1 MNSDID
7 FTFRDYEK
15 RDKEQIIKLMRGLN
29 REDPEEL
36 SLSRKKIN
44 ELFRHAPKKIYVQ
57 IFVVEKNG
65 NIIGYAIYNKAFS
78 VELSGL
84 YGEIDEIY
92 IKPSYRNQGIGTSFI
107 GWIKKYSIK
116 KNFKMLYLVTT
127 LNNKNAQRFYRRLGF
142 KKMPHLN
149 FVLKLDGKNK

>member
-1 MNSDID
+1 MISSSKII
-7 FTFRDYEK
+7 FREFK
-15 RDKEQIIKLMRGLN
+15 KGDKKEIVKLMSGLN

-36 SLSRKKIN
+36 PLNRKKIN
-44 ELFRHAPKKIYVQ
+44 ELFKHAPKKKYVQ
-57 IFVVEKNG
+57 IFTAEKNG
-65 NIIGYAIYNKAFS
+65 KLIGYVIYNKAFS

-92 IKPSYRNQGIGTSFI
+92 INPSYRNRGIGTSFI
-107 GWIKKYSIK
+107 DWIKKYSIK

-149 FVLKLDGKNK
+149 FVLKLDEK